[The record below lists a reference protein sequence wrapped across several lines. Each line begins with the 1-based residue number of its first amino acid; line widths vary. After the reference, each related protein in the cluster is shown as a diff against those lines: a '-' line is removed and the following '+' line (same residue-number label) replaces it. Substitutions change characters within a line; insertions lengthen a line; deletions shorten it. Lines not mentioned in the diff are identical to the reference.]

1 VADYG
6 EWVVQVGDARAC
18 TLASLRRAGGEGVC
32 ASGQEGGCAGGG
44 VALPDS
50 TLDKAFAERYTRQR
64 VLYKHFIGKGF
75 FVEYFFGRSA
85 KTLPNVEKHSA
96 KKSTRQIK
104 NHKKTQKS
112 KTFLNYGNNSPTT
125 THYHTHRTIIFH
137 YYFELNLHVLC
148 RNLSRAYPPLPLHY
162 YINYVYITFSFLM

>member
-1 VADYG
+1 MADYG

-18 TLASLRRAGGEGVC
+18 TLASLRRAGVC

-104 NHKKTQKS
+104 NHKKTQKKQNIFKLWEQLS
-112 KTFLNYGNNSPTT
+112 NHYPLPYPS
-125 THYHTHRTIIFH
+125 HYH
-137 YYFELNLHVLC
+137 
-148 RNLSRAYPPLPLHY
+148 
-162 YINYVYITFSFLM
+162 FSLLF